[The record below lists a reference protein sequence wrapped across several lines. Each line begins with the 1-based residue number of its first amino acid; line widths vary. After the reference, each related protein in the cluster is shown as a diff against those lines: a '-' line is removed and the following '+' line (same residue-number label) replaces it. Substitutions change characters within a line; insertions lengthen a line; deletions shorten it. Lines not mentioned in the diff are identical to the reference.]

1 LALTVDGWRSTVASD
16 VLYHPEGC
24 MPDHDDELLT
34 TAEVAQLCRT
44 VPSTVRYWRFT
55 GEGPPGFKV
64 GTRVLYWRS
73 QVLAWLAAKQQDEA
87 LSRAG

>member
-1 LALTVDGWRSTVASD
+1 MRD
-16 VLYHPEGC
+16 PN
-24 MPDHDDELLT
+24 DELLT
-34 TAEVAQLCRT
+34 TAEVAELCRT

-55 GEGPPGFKV
+55 GEGPSGFKV

-73 QVLAWLAAKQQDEA
+73 DVLGWLAAKQQEEA